1 MKNLFLI
8 PILLIVVFSCSTEE
22 QPAQIDTSN
31 KYIVFVA
38 PDVSQAEK
46 QGVERALEIASN
58 EWDIDSFIEYWV
70 IGEGIEEANI
80 LANTYCERRQELGQ
94 FLINLESSL
103 PGNARAYRD
112 EIDQDMFSQCLE
124 LMMFPNQ
131 SAESIIGAN
140 SNWSDLNYE
149 GEFESYRG
157 KGGAAVRSRK
167 SWGGPGY
174 DNYVRSSKAMVNSF
188 TNSNIIG
195 ERSLSIVIHEY
206 YHIFQAFYD
215 NQSQD
220 GYIVEQW
227 FVEGGADFMASK
239 LVYQRGLIESDSP
252 DFKTKYRTLMTNI
265 QDDIDLGYI
274 ISQESLDDFS
284 FYKGYWTG
292 SRIAYTFGAWA
303 TAYLNYKVGNNDS
316 LNEYYSKLPIIG
328 AENSFEDTYSLTL
341 EEFYI
346 EFNEF
351 LKKPIDE
358 QMEIIP
364 DI

>member
-8 PILLIVVFSCSTEE
+8 PILLLVVFSCSTEE

-70 IGEGIEEANI
+70 LGEGIEEANI

-94 FLINLESSL
+94 FLINVESSL

-149 GEFESYRG
+149 GDFESYRG
-157 KGGAAVRSRK
+157 KRSAVVSSRK

-188 TNSNIIG
+188 ANSNIIG
-195 ERSLSIVIHEY
+195 ERSLFIAIHEY
-206 YHIFQAFYD
+206 YHIFQRFYN

-227 FVEGGADFMASK
+227 FEEGGADFMTRK

-265 QDDIDLGYI
+265 QDDIDLGN

-284 FYKGYWTG
+284 FYKDYRR
-292 SRIAYTFGAWA
+292 SFIVYTFGAWA
-303 TAYLNYKVGNNDS
+303 TAYLNYKAGNNDS